1 MLGHIEDQVYCCMT
15 TWTAVAML
23 LGVGKLDQMVDYCF
37 YLNYFRSQESLCPR
51 LLNADTSTHI
61 KSEQIIK
68 YLII

>member
-1 MLGHIEDQVYCCMT
+1 MLGHIEDQVYCCMM
-15 TWTAVAML
+15 TWTAGTMH
-23 LGVGKLDQMVDYCF
+23 LGVGKLGQMVVYYF
-37 YLNYFRSQESLCPR
+37 NLNYFRSQESLCPR